1 MKRILFITT
10 IVTLLIICTNLVKS
24 IYDIYS
30 KKDILLQIQK
40 KLEKAQTDN
49 IVLKHQLVVVQSQQ
63 FIEEQA
69 RDKLFM
75 VKPGESTILLPQAT
89 PAGQS
94 GIGMPS
100 SVIPNWKKWWNTF
113 FH

>member
-1 MKRILFITT
+1 MKRIIFITT
-10 IVTLLIICTNLVKS
+10 IVILAIICTNLVKS

-30 KKDILLQIQK
+30 KKDILLQTQK
-40 KLEKAQTDN
+40 KLEKTQAENTG
-49 IVLKHQLVVVQSQQ
+49 LKRQLTLVQSQQ

-75 VKPGESTILLPQAT
+75 VKPGESTVLLPQAT

-94 GIGMPS
+94 GLKMPS
-100 SVIPNWKKWWNTF
+100 DDIPNWEKWWNLF